1 MSAELDTIEESIKIA
16 LDAADA
22 ATDITSEYN
31 KVKREHKKLEAKVK
45 QIHRYTTIIFGSSIL
60 ASVVAIG
67 FSSVLYFKSMSDLS
81 VMTTTN
87 REALVIFA
95 ENVDALKETTNNLKM
110 AMDNQ
115 ALIQDQNK
123 KVLNKIEVMRDDF
136 KTTTT
141 SMQTQVKSANEQLSG
156 EIANFSGQLSS
167 TVSDTLVSQ
176 MNGQLARIES
186 LINGIQDSYSN
197 SIEGISST
205 KLMYVTRNADIH
217 KLIISDADGFNEEVL
232 LKSNNSIISPAW
244 STDAKEI
251 AYVSFENNRA
261 QVFTQNLATGQ
272 RSLILSSK
280 SSVSS
285 PAWSPNNKDLAF
297 TSTKDGNS
305 EIYTIN
311 LKSKK
316 ITRLTENLAIDTE
329 PAWSPDGRKIIFT
342 SDRSGSPQIY
352 EIDVR
357 SKLKRRLTTE
367 GSYNARASY
376 LDKSEIIFVHR
387 SNSDFNIAKLDLSSR
402 NLEVLTSTKNDE
414 SPCIAPNGNVIIY
427 STKEGNLSYLAGVNI
442 SSKVSFKLPALYG
455 ELKEPAWSP
464 FLR

>member
-1 MSAELDTIEESIKIA
+1 MKRVILLFFLVLEFKADLVLEITESASKPVKIA
-16 LDAADA
+16 ILEKNSSSLIGQEIINVISNDLKRTGEFRVLGMDELLSIPINEDEVIQRDWLLLDVD
-22 ATDITSEYN
+22 S
-31 KVKREHKKLEAKVK
+31 
-45 QIHRYTTIIFGSSIL
+45 IIF
-60 ASVVAIG
+60 VEVQNE
-67 FSSVLYFKSMSDLS
+67 D
-81 VMTTTN
+81 
-87 REALVIFA
+87 
-95 ENVDALKETTNNLKM
+95 NNL
-110 AMDNQ
+110 
-115 ALIQDQNK
+115 
-123 KVLNKIEVMRDDF
+123 
-136 KTTTT
+136 
-141 SMQTQVKSANEQLSG
+141 
-156 EIANFSGQLSS
+156 EIAYSIFDISYNETEDKRRVLGLPDSLRQSS
-167 TVSDTLVSQ
+167 HYVSD
-176 MNGQLARIES
+176 
-186 LINGIQDSYSN
+186 GIYKYFYG
-197 SIEGISST
+197 IEGISST
-205 KLMYVTRNADIH
+205 KLMYVTRNSDTH
-217 KLIISDADGFNEEVL
+217 KLIISDADGFNEQVL

-272 RSLILSSK
+272 RNLILSSK

-285 PAWSPNNKDLAF
+285 PAWSPDNKDLAF

-305 EIYTIN
+305 EIYIIN
-311 LKSKK
+311 LKSRK

-329 PAWSPDGRKIIFT
+329 PAWSPEGKKIIFT

-357 SKLKRRLTTE
+357 TKLKRRLTTE
-367 GSYNARASY
+367 GNYNARASY
-376 LDKSEIIFVHR
+376 LDKDEIIFVHR
-387 SNSDFNIAKLDLSSR
+387 SKTDFNIAKLDLGSR

-427 STKEGNLSYLAGVNI
+427 STKDGNLSYLAGINI

>member
-1 MSAELDTIEESIKIA
+1 MKRVIFLFFLVLEFKADLVLEITESASKPVKIA
-16 LDAADA
+16 ILEKNSSSLVGQEIINVISNDLKRTGEFRVLGMDELLSIPINEDEVIQRDWLLLDVD
-22 ATDITSEYN
+22 S
-31 KVKREHKKLEAKVK
+31 
-45 QIHRYTTIIFGSSIL
+45 IIF
-60 ASVVAIG
+60 VEVQNE
-67 FSSVLYFKSMSDLS
+67 D
-81 VMTTTN
+81 
-87 REALVIFA
+87 
-95 ENVDALKETTNNLKM
+95 NNLEIGYSIFDISYNETEDKRR
-110 AMDNQ
+110 
-115 ALIQDQNK
+115 
-123 KVLNKIEVMRDDF
+123 VLGLPDSLR
-136 KTTTT
+136 
-141 SMQTQVKSANEQLSG
+141 Q
-156 EIANFSGQLSS
+156 SS
-167 TVSDTLVSQ
+167 HYVSD
-176 MNGQLARIES
+176 
-186 LINGIQDSYSN
+186 GIYKYFYG
-197 SIEGISST
+197 IEGISST
-205 KLMYVTRNADIH
+205 KLMYVTRNSDTH
-217 KLIISDADGFNEEVL
+217 KLIISDADGFNEQVL

-272 RSLILSSK
+272 RNLILSSR

-285 PAWSPNNKDLAF
+285 PAWSPDNKDLAF

-305 EIYTIN
+305 EIYIIN
-311 LKSKK
+311 LESRK

-329 PAWSPDGRKIIFT
+329 PAWSPEGKKIIFT

-357 SKLKRRLTTE
+357 TKLKRRLTTE
-367 GSYNARASY
+367 GNYNARASY
-376 LDKSEIIFVHR
+376 LDKDEIIFVHR
-387 SNSDFNIAKLDLSSR
+387 SKTDFNIAKLDLGSR

-427 STKEGNLSYLAGVNI
+427 STKDGNLSYLAGINI

>member
-1 MSAELDTIEESIKIA
+1 MKRIIFLFFLALEFSADLVLEITESAIKPIKIA
-16 LDAADA
+16 ILEKNSNSFKGQEIINVISNDLKRTGEFRVLGIDELLSIPMNEDEVIQRDWLLLDVD
-22 ATDITSEYN
+22 S
-31 KVKREHKKLEAKVK
+31 
-45 QIHRYTTIIFGSSIL
+45 IIFIEVLDEDNALDVAYSIFDV
-60 ASVVAIG
+60 SYNEIED
-67 FSSVLYFKSMSDLS
+67 K
-81 VMTTTN
+81 
-87 REALVIFA
+87 R
-95 ENVDALKETTNNLKM
+95 
-110 AMDNQ
+110 
-115 ALIQDQNK
+115 
-123 KVLNKIEVMRDDF
+123 KVLGLPDSLR
-136 KTTTT
+136 
-141 SMQTQVKSANEQLSG
+141 Q
-156 EIANFSGQLSS
+156 SS
-167 TVSDTLVSQ
+167 HYVSD
-176 MNGQLARIES
+176 
-186 LINGIQDSYSN
+186 GIYEYFYG
-197 SIEGISST
+197 IEGISST
-205 KLMYVTRNADIH
+205 KLMYVTRNADTH

-367 GSYNARASY
+367 GNYNARASY

-442 SSKVSFKLPALYG
+442 SSKVSFKLPAIYG

>member
-1 MSAELDTIEESIKIA
+1 MKRVILLFFLVLEFKADLVLEITESASKPVKIA
-16 LDAADA
+16 ILEKNSSSLVGQEIINVISNDLKRTGEFRVLGMDELLSIPINEDEVIQRDWLLLDVD
-22 ATDITSEYN
+22 S
-31 KVKREHKKLEAKVK
+31 
-45 QIHRYTTIIFGSSIL
+45 IIF
-60 ASVVAIG
+60 VEVQNE
-67 FSSVLYFKSMSDLS
+67 D
-81 VMTTTN
+81 
-87 REALVIFA
+87 
-95 ENVDALKETTNNLKM
+95 NNLEIGYSIFDISYNETEDKRR
-110 AMDNQ
+110 
-115 ALIQDQNK
+115 
-123 KVLNKIEVMRDDF
+123 VLGLPDSLR
-136 KTTTT
+136 
-141 SMQTQVKSANEQLSG
+141 Q
-156 EIANFSGQLSS
+156 SS
-167 TVSDTLVSQ
+167 HYVSD
-176 MNGQLARIES
+176 
-186 LINGIQDSYSN
+186 GIYKYFYG
-197 SIEGISST
+197 IEGISST
-205 KLMYVTRNADIH
+205 KLMYVTRNSDTH
-217 KLIISDADGFNEEVL
+217 KLIISDADGFNEQVL

-272 RSLILSSK
+272 RNLILSSK

-285 PAWSPNNKDLAF
+285 PAWSPDNKDLAF

-305 EIYTIN
+305 EIYIIN
-311 LKSKK
+311 LESRK

-329 PAWSPDGRKIIFT
+329 PAWSPEGKKIIFT

-357 SKLKRRLTTE
+357 TKLKRRLTTE
-367 GSYNARASY
+367 GNYNARASY
-376 LDKSEIIFVHR
+376 LDKDEIIFVHR
-387 SNSDFNIAKLDLSSR
+387 SKTDFNIAKLDLGSR

-427 STKEGNLSYLAGVNI
+427 STKDGNLSYLAGINI

>member
-1 MSAELDTIEESIKIA
+1 MKRVILLFFLVLEFKADLVLEITESASKPVKIA
-16 LDAADA
+16 ILEKNSSSLVGQEIINVISNDLKRTGEFRVLGMDELLSIPINEDEVIQRDWLLLDVD
-22 ATDITSEYN
+22 S
-31 KVKREHKKLEAKVK
+31 
-45 QIHRYTTIIFGSSIL
+45 IIF
-60 ASVVAIG
+60 VEVQNE
-67 FSSVLYFKSMSDLS
+67 D
-81 VMTTTN
+81 
-87 REALVIFA
+87 
-95 ENVDALKETTNNLKM
+95 NNLEIGYSIFDISYNETEDKRR
-110 AMDNQ
+110 
-115 ALIQDQNK
+115 
-123 KVLNKIEVMRDDF
+123 VLGLPDSLR
-136 KTTTT
+136 
-141 SMQTQVKSANEQLSG
+141 Q
-156 EIANFSGQLSS
+156 SS
-167 TVSDTLVSQ
+167 HYVSD
-176 MNGQLARIES
+176 
-186 LINGIQDSYSN
+186 GIYKYFYG
-197 SIEGISST
+197 IEGISST
-205 KLMYVTRNADIH
+205 KLMYVTRNSDTH
-217 KLIISDADGFNEEVL
+217 KLIISDADGFNEQVL

-272 RSLILSSK
+272 RNLILSSK

-285 PAWSPNNKDLAF
+285 PAWSPDNKDLAF

-305 EIYTIN
+305 EIYIIN
-311 LKSKK
+311 LKSRK

-329 PAWSPDGRKIIFT
+329 PAWSPEGKKIIFT

-357 SKLKRRLTTE
+357 TKLKRRLTTE
-367 GSYNARASY
+367 GNYNARASY
-376 LDKSEIIFVHR
+376 LDKDEIIFVHR
-387 SNSDFNIAKLDLSSR
+387 SKTDFNIAKLDLGSR

-427 STKEGNLSYLAGVNI
+427 STKDGNLSYLAGINI